1 MRRIVIGI
9 IFVFVLLAGGAVSA
23 VAQSINDHKSRKA
36 QLEKEI
42 ALIDSQLRSNAAESK
57 DALFQL
63 SLVQKKISNRK
74 ELVAENDAQIRMYS
88 DKITETQRQINRL
101 QARVDTLSAYY
112 ARLVRAAYKN
122 RDAKIWYMYILASD
136 DLGQAFRRY
145 SYFKNLSSQ
154 MKDQAEKI
162 RVAQAELESEKKQLQ
177 ELKRETEKVR
187 AERQK
192 ELDTLAKE
200 EKQSAGVINQLKR
213 NRKKYEA
220 QLASKK
226 RQVDALNKEIQRLV
240 EAAMKPTDTSK
251 KPQPIDYKLAESFA
265 ANKGKLPWPAEG
277 PVVDKFGQHYHP
289 VFTRLKLPFNNG
301 INIALAKNT
310 EVRAIFD
317 GVVKQIVV
325 MPGYN
330 QCVLVQRGNY
340 FSFYCKLKS
349 TGVKAGDKIETG
361 QKIGIVDTINGDT
374 QLHLQIWKGQSPQ
387 NPELWLRKR

>member
-23 VAQSINDHKSRKA
+23 VAQSINDHKIGKA

-88 DKITETQRQINRL
+88 GRITETQRQINRL

-200 EKQSAGVINQLKR
+200 EKQSAGVISQLKR
-213 NRKKYEA
+213 NRKKYET

-310 EVRAIFD
+310 EVKAIFD

-330 QCVLVQRGNY
+330 QCVLVQHGNY

-349 TGVKAGDKIETG
+349 TGVKAGDKIKTG

>member
-1 MRRIVIGI
+1 
-9 IFVFVLLAGGAVSA
+9 
-23 VAQSINDHKSRKA
+23 
-36 QLEKEI
+36 
-42 ALIDSQLRSNAAESK
+42 
-57 DALFQL
+57 
-63 SLVQKKISNRK
+63 
-74 ELVAENDAQIRMYS
+74 MYS

-154 MKDQAEKI
+154 MKDQVEKI

-310 EVRAIFD
+310 EVKAIFD

-330 QCVLVQRGNY
+330 QCVLVQHGNY

-349 TGVKAGDKIETG
+349 TGVKAGDKIKTG